1 VIEHALFLAWCSLGA
16 IAAIASIP
24 GSIELLLLS
33 TASLLPARRSAT
45 RNSAPWRV
53 AIVVPAHNER
63 LGIASCIRSLL
74 SASRD
79 DMHADVVVV
88 ADNCTDDT
96 AAVACAAGA
105 FVLERTNALERGKGH
120 ALHFAFTHLAPQGYD
135 CVLVVDAD
143 SEVAPN
149 FIEEAAGAMRDGAQA
164 VQARYLVRNL
174 QESTRTRL
182 MGLALRA
189 FNVVRPLGR
198 EHLGLSVGILGN
210 GFGLRSETLQ
220 AVPYLA
226 SSVVEDLEYHLS
238 LVRSGRRVAFINTST
253 VYGEMPVKG
262 KGAETQRSRWEGG
275 RLRMMLQHSPA
286 LLLDVL
292 RGRLRC
298 LEPLLELLLLPLAFH
313 VTLLLLAATVP
324 IPIVREAGVAGL
336 AVVLLHLAAAIVVGG
351 GDWRDVTTLAAAP
364 FYVLWKL
371 MLIPATLRNARSNQ
385 EWVRTGRNA
394 ESTEVVNDH
403 SEDSHPLQ

>member
-1 VIEHALFLAWCSLGA
+1 
-16 IAAIASIP
+16 
-24 GSIELLLLS
+24 
-33 TASLLPARRSAT
+33 
-45 RNSAPWRV
+45 
-53 AIVVPAHNER
+53 
-63 LGIASCIRSLL
+63 
-74 SASRD
+74 
-79 DMHADVVVV
+79 MHADVVVV

-96 AAVACAAGA
+96 AAVARAAGA

-253 VYGEMPVKG
+253 VYGEMPVRG

-394 ESTEVVNDH
+394 ESTEVVNDRID
-403 SEDSHPLQ
+403 DSHALK